1 MVTYSQ
7 EIHYNNSLERTMKTD
22 TYAKELRSIFNRNA
36 YSTLIA
42 QVGDQ
47 LNDRK
52 DRFDKSDI
60 IEQAVAV
67 YSNDRLS
74 WVDLIG
80 RDHVDTKTGFD
91 LEFKYVS
98 NGLFTKVQK
107 LPKEFVTVK
116 LKNSLGVHKGTT
128 IDHPADFYMI
138 GQQDAIAIIS
148 WEDIK
153 DYLVAVPDG
162 IEARIPFDKLSFI
175 FDFNDIDYGK
185 ELIET
190 DYKQIKMDAQR
201 TLIETFL

>member
-1 MVTYSQ
+1 
-7 EIHYNNSLERTMKTD
+7 MKTD

-67 YSNDRLS
+67 YSDDRLA

-91 LEFKYVS
+91 LEF
-98 NGLFTKVQK
+98 
-107 LPKEFVTVK
+107 
-116 LKNSLGVHKGTT
+116 
-128 IDHPADFYMI
+128 
-138 GQQDAIAIIS
+138 
-148 WEDIK
+148 
-153 DYLVAVPDG
+153 
-162 IEARIPFDKLSFI
+162 
-175 FDFNDIDYGK
+175 
-185 ELIET
+185 
-190 DYKQIKMDAQR
+190 
-201 TLIETFL
+201 